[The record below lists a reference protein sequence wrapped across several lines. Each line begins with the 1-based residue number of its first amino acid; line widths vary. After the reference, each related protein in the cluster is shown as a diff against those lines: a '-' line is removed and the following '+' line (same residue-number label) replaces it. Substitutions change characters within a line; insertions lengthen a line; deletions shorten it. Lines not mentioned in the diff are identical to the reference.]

1 MWSQKSPALSQKS
14 PTFSQKSPAFSQ
26 KWQNRALIYEEEVHL
41 VQHKALWQLKL
52 DVLCRALL
60 IEYRALLQLKT
71 DANISVHAA
80 TLPRDL
86 TQALGLPKVTN
97 TGLLCRAL
105 LIEYR
110 ALLQHKT
117 DANTC
122 LLASTF
128 PRNLTHSI
136 WLPKVANTGHSYAGL
151 FELSIGLFGNTKQTQ
166 THICLHHRFQE
177 ISRTQF
183 GYQRF
188 QI

>member
-1 MWSQKSPALSQKS
+1 M
-14 PTFSQKSPAFSQ
+14 
-26 KWQNRALIYEEEVHL
+26 

-71 DANISVHAA
+71 DAYIILLAS

-86 TQALGLPKVTN
+86 TQALGLPKVAN

-110 ALLQHKT
+110 ALSQHKT
-117 DANTC
+117 DANTY

-151 FELSIGLFGNTKQTQ
+151 LELSIGLFGNTIQTK
-166 THICLHHRFQE
+166 THIYLHQRFQE